1 MCRSDNRKDS
11 LVVRISDPRERRDD
25 TDDDANIGE
34 HANHQYG
41 VVVDIVVHEYVNHL
55 VQDSLASR

>member
-1 MCRSDNRKDS
+1 MCCHDNRKDS

-25 TDDDANIGE
+25 ADNDADIGE

-41 VVVDIVVHEYVNHL
+41 VVVDIVVHEHVNNL
-55 VQDSLASR
+55 AQDSLPSR